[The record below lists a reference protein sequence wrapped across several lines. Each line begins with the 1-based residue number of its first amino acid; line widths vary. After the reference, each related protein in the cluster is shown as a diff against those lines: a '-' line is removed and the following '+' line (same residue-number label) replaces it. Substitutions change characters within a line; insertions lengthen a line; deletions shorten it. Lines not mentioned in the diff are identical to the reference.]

1 MVFPQDYQFASGTV
15 LTCTNLEDGGKTLDC
30 TFNAVARLLVL
41 KVNSTTF
48 VAKRTFQ
55 FLVSGITNP
64 RYSMET
70 QPFLISNYYL
80 DSNGVQ

>member
-1 MVFPQDYQFASGTV
+1 M
-15 LTCTNLEDGGKTLDC
+15 
-30 TFNAVARLLVL
+30 L

-48 VAKRTFQ
+48 IAKRTFQ
-55 FLVSGITNP
+55 FVVSGITNP
-64 RYSMET
+64 RYSVET